1 MIDILHR
8 VGIKAPASKV
18 YSALSTVDGVAGWW
32 TRETTGTSEPGGNI
46 DVLFSTPDGERLGG
60 MNIAVV
66 ALEADREVRW
76 RFTAGPEEW
85 IGTEA
90 TFRLFEDGDFT
101 IVRFAHSKWREA
113 VEFTEHCSTKW
124 ATFLMSL
131 KQLVETGTGRPAPN
145 DVWIGNWH

>member
-1 MIDILHR
+1 
-8 VGIKAPASKV
+8 V
-18 YSALSTVDGVAGWW
+18 T
-32 TRETTGTSEPGGNI
+32 
-46 DVLFSTPDGERLGG
+46 FSTPNGERLGG
-60 MNIAVV
+60 MDIDVV
-66 ALEADREVRW
+66 ELDPDRKVRW
-76 RFTAGPEEW
+76 RFSAGPQEW

-90 TFRLFEDGDFT
+90 TFRLTQDGDFT

-131 KQLVETGTGRPAPN
+131 KELVETGTGRPAPN